1 MSRPFPKPRPC
12 PSSILSRSLADIGRN
27 VNTRLEP
34 TAFIAPAVCRLL
46 TFRDLSFYSH
56 IFFELVDPIYRFID
70 QQKFLDQCAQ
80 YWTAEKDLLQDI
92 EAVVCGVVAL
102 GSFFADKPSPVESS
116 LVEHAKQVLDIG
128 CAYAPG
134 RVSLTQIA
142 GWALR
147 TLYLRLTTRPHLSW
161 YSSCSTMHVAEAIG
175 LHVNL
180 EDVEIITGDSTEFI
194 PELTSSRS
202 DLFECAVF
210 INMIISAEYGR
221 SRVILQGGTEPKFE
235 STSKLAKLTAIMVRI
250 ESSLTQEA
258 RMNILSTLQDLPGEP
273 MIFILLKT
281 DVTIHLF
288 RRHLHLYQDTLGLPE
303 STILLS
309 IIKTGLSAIRSLVP
323 QRQAWWN
330 VLSTPF
336 QSLMV
341 LLAMDTDDS
350 LSMVEETFSVLSL
363 VYNTFPTHLAGEVVQ
378 TAQTLIQGLQKR
390 KTRQAE
396 MLNKAYTNNQS
407 TIETPS
413 CYNSSSGLGQAV
425 DQAEVLFDSWLAG
438 DASWSWLPT
447 DTIFE
452 QTFDANADA
461 FGLG

>member
-1 MSRPFPKPRPC
+1 MVSRPFPKPRPC
-12 PSSILSRSLADIGRN
+12 PSSVLSRSLADIGRN

-46 TFRDLSFYSH
+46 TFQDLSFYSH
-56 IFFELVDPIYRFID
+56 IFFELVDPIYHFID

-80 YWTAEKDLLQDI
+80 YWTAKKDLLQDI

-330 VLSTPF
+330 V
-336 QSLMV
+336 
-341 LLAMDTDDS
+341 
-350 LSMVEETFSVLSL
+350 
-363 VYNTFPTHLAGEVVQ
+363 
-378 TAQTLIQGLQKR
+378 
-390 KTRQAE
+390 
-396 MLNKAYTNNQS
+396 
-407 TIETPS
+407 S
-413 CYNSSSGLGQAV
+413 CQHRSSR
-425 DQAEVLFDSWLAG
+425 
-438 DASWSWLPT
+438 
-447 DTIFE
+447 
-452 QTFDANADA
+452 
-461 FGLG
+461 